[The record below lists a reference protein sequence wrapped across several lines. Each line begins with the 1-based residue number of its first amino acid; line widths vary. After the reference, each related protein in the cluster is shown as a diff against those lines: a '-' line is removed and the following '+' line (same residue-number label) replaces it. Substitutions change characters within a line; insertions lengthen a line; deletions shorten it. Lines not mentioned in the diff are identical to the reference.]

1 MKCPKC
7 GYISFDFNQVCP
19 KCNKNI
25 SDEQV
30 RLNLPSFRPD
40 PPSLLG
46 ILTGEADESNVG
58 LSMNSSESLG
68 MHEMDVGLD
77 DSGVIDTSG
86 MAIDEEQD
94 IEISLDQEDSG
105 EFELSAEEEVAV
117 DLDDISAEDTESLIT
132 PSEEEEGGEDISM
145 DLGDISLEEPASE
158 EVLGADESVSEEAEQ
173 EISLEDLS
181 ADDSATQGMVADEE
195 TVIAPD
201 MDTGIP
207 TEGET
212 EEESEI
218 ELKLDDLK
226 INETGELEIGTES
239 TTDQGLEGEEKTF
252 ETPEE
257 SLDLGDVP
265 LDEQPAE
272 TEGEELD
279 LGDLSLDDSGTGE
292 EETLDLG
299 DVPLDEQP
307 AETEGEELD
316 LGDLSLDD
324 SGTGEEES
332 LDLGDAS
339 LEEPAHE
346 DEEKT
351 LEYEEP
357 ATTDESSAESAT
369 EETPSDKQ
377 EEFDLDSLTPDKEG
391 SGKTDDEMTLNLDDL
406 DLDLDDTSDK

>member
-7 GYISFDFNQVCP
+7 GYISFDYNQVCP

-30 RLNLPSFRPD
+30 RLNLPSSRPD

-58 LSMNSSESLG
+58 FSINSSEPLES
-68 MHEMDVGLD
+68 MHEMDIGLD
-77 DSGVIDTSG
+77 DSGVIDTSE

-105 EFELSAEEEVAV
+105 ELELSAEEEVAV
-117 DLDDISAEDTESLIT
+117 DLDEISAEDTEGLIT

-158 EVLGADESVSEEAEQ
+158 EVLGADEGVSEETEQ

-181 ADDSATQGMVADEE
+181 ADDSATQGMAADEE

-201 MDTGIP
+201 SMETGIA
-207 TEGET
+207 TEQET

-226 INETGELEIGTES
+226 INETGELEVGTGS
-239 TTDQGLEGEEKTF
+239 STDQELEGEDKTS

-257 SLDLGDVP
+257 PLDLGDVP

-279 LGDLSLDDSGTGE
+279 LGDF
-292 EETLDLG
+292 
-299 DVPLDEQP
+299 
-307 AETEGEELD
+307 
-316 LGDLSLDD
+316 SLDD

-332 LDLGDAS
+332 LDLGDVS
-339 LEEPAHE
+339 LEEADSE

-369 EETPSDKQ
+369 EEAPSDKE
-377 EEFDLDSLTPDKEG
+377 EEFDLDSLTFDKE
-391 SGKTDDEMTLNLDDL
+391 SSDKTDDDEMTLDLDDL
-406 DLDLDDTSDK
+406 DLGLDDTSDK

>member
-7 GYISFDFNQVCP
+7 GYISFDYNQVCP
-19 KCNKNI
+19 KCSKNI
-25 SDEQV
+25 SDDQV
-30 RLNLPSFRPD
+30 KLNLPSFRPD

-46 ILTGEADESNVG
+46 VLTGEADESNVG
-58 LSMNSSESLG
+58 FSINSSESLES

-77 DSGVIDTSG
+77 DSGVIDTSE

-94 IEISLDQEDSG
+94 IEISLDQQDSR
-105 EFELSAEEEVAV
+105 EFELSGEEEVAV
-117 DLDDISAEDTESLIT
+117 DLDEISAEDSEGLIT

-158 EVLGADESVSEEAEQ
+158 EVFGADESVTEEGEQ
-173 EISLEDLS
+173 EIGLEDLS
-181 ADDSATQGMVADEE
+181 ADDSVAQGMATDEE

-201 MDTGIP
+201 SMDTGIL
-207 TEGET
+207 T

-226 INETGELEIGTES
+226 INETGELEVGTES
-239 TTDQGLEGEEKTF
+239 TTDQELEGEEKVS

-257 SLDLGDVP
+257 TLDLGDVP
-265 LDEQPAE
+265 LEEQPSE

-299 DVPLDEQP
+299 DVPL
-307 AETEGEELD
+307 
-316 LGDLSLDD
+316 
-324 SGTGEEES
+324 
-332 LDLGDAS
+332 
-339 LEEPAHE
+339 EEPGYQ

-369 EETPSDKQ
+369 EEAPSDKE
-377 EEFDLDSLTPDKEG
+377 EEFDLDSLTLDKEG
-391 SGKTDDEMTLNLDDL
+391 SGKTDDDEMTLNLDDL